1 MVSTPAALWDESTA
15 RAEQPG
21 HLTMGREP
29 VIRLLNPESPRQKSF
44 GAQSR
49 VTALT
54 VELW

>member
-15 RAEQPG
+15 RAERPG